1 MIRSIA
7 FFTLPDNYR
16 GSEHMAE
23 KRMFAKTIIDS
34 DAFLDMPASAQA
46 LYFHL
51 SMRADDEGFVNNPR
65 KIQRMI
71 GTSEDDLKLLYEKR
85 FVIPFESGI
94 VAIKHWRI
102 NNCIRQDRMIRT
114 KYQDERKLLIIKEN
128 GSYSINEEQK
138 SISDG
143 QMSGTCQA
151 DDGQMTGKCQ
161 ADDGQMSGKCP
172 ANVRIDKNRL
182 DKSSIDNIDVSKI
195 HLSDLQNHVPYDSI
209 LNLYHSECKS
219 FPKVRVLSNKRKK
232 AISARWKFYK
242 QDLETFKKVFQ
253 LAEESSFLKGQNRK
267 NWSADFDW
275 MMCDANMA
283 KILDGKYKD
292 RKEEKGMI
300 QNKPSDFDFAEI
312 ERMSMSDVEE

>member
-7 FFTLPDNYR
+7 FYTLPDNYR

-23 KRMFAKTIIDS
+23 KRMLTKKVTDDDS
-34 DAFLDMPASAQA
+34 FVSLSSAAQA
-46 LYFHL
+46 LYLHLTMSADDDGFNNQVSL
-51 SMRADDEGFVNNPR
+51 SMFKSHATE
-65 KIQRMI
+65 
-71 GTSEDDLKLLYEKR
+71 EDLKALLEKKFIYR
-85 FVIPFESGI
+85 FDNGVI
-94 VAIKHWRI
+94 VIKHWKMA
-102 NNCIRQDRMIRT
+102 NAIRKDRYNQT
-114 KYQDERKLLIIKEN
+114 AYKELLSLLQVKEN
-128 GSYSINEEQK
+128 GSYTM
-138 SISDG
+138 ISSECQPNG
-143 QMSGTCQA
+143 NHLATKWQPSGNQMATNCQPS
-151 DDGQMTGKCQ
+151 DNQWLPQ
-161 ADDGQMSGKCP
+161 
-172 ANVRIDKNRL
+172 VRL
-182 DKSSIDNIDVSKI
+182 DKVSIDNIDVSKI

-283 KILDGKYKD
+283 KILEGKYKD
-292 RKEEKGMI
+292 RQEKNGMI
-300 QNKPSDFDFAEI
+300 HNKPSDFDFSEI